1 MLSQIFF
8 LVLLIAV
15 NAFFAGT
22 EIALISLNDNK
33 IKVMAE
39 EGNKKAILLRN
50 ILSEPSKFLATIQ
63 IGLTLAGFLASAFA
77 AESFSG
83 RLVSLINMTGIQLPE
98 SFSKSI
104 SVVIITI
111 ILSYF
116 SLVLGE
122 LVPKRL
128 AMKKAESI
136 SMFMATPVYLLSKA
150 TSPFVKLLT
159 NSTNF
164 IVRIFGVDPDE
175 EDNNITEEE
184 IRLMVD
190 VGEEKETKWL
200 T

>member
-184 IRLMVD
+184 ILNLVNLN
-190 VGEEKETKWL
+190 T
-200 T
+200 